1 MAFTQQ
7 NREVEI
13 ISPLGPD
20 VLLVRDITITEELGR
35 LFTINLEL
43 GSTEDIKFEDL
54 LGQNVTIRLNLKS
67 GKRYFNGFV
76 SSLSQ
81 GVNEG
86 RFMRYYATVNSW
98 LWFLTRTS
106 DCKIFQNKTVPEII
120 KEVLQDLGFS
130 DIVDRLSGS
139 YRTWE
144 YCVQY
149 RETDFNFLSRL
160 MEQEGIYYY
169 FKHEEGK
176 HTLCLADDMSSHDN
190 MEGYGTITYFPPDE
204 AVVRED
210 ECISSWNLTKNLQ
223 PGAYCL
229 NEYDFKN
236 PQADLKTNCNVTRT
250 HTRADYEIY
259 DYPGEYVESGEGDN
273 YAKVRIQELQSQ
285 YERAQAGSD
294 ARGLICGGLFKL
306 DGFPRQD
313 QNREYLATS
322 VTHHIHVDSFE
333 AMGDSSGTQYSN
345 SFTVIE
351 SSTPFRAARL
361 TPKPIVQGPQT
372 AVVVGQSGDEIHTDE
387 FGRVKVQ
394 FYWDRIGEKNENSSC
409 WIRVSHP
416 WAGKNW
422 GMVAIPRIGQEVIV
436 DFLEGDPDRPIITGR
451 VYNADQVH
459 PYELPA
465 NKTQT
470 GILSRSSKEG
480 SGANANEFRFE
491 DKKGEEQVYLHA
503 EKNQDIEVENDETHW
518 VGHDRSKTIDNDETT
533 LVKNNRTETVGN
545 NEKITIGVDRTE
557 MVGSNESITI
567 GSNRTKT
574 VGGSETAT
582 VAMQRTHMVGI
593 NETIGVGGAQ
603 EIGIGAF
610 QAVAV
615 GAYQTINVGAYQST
629 SVGANQS
636 NNIGANQSTDVGANQ
651 SVNVGANQ
659 TESVSGNASK
669 SVKGNDSL
677 SVDKNRSANVKED
690 DATKVGKNY
699 VIDAGDSIVIKTG
712 DASISMKK
720 DGTIV
725 IKGKDITIDG
735 SGEINAKA
743 GGDIIMKGSKILQN

>member
-1 MAFTQQ
+1 MSFTQQ
-7 NREVEI
+7 NREIEI

-20 VLLVRDITITEELGR
+20 VLLLRDVTITEELGR

-43 GSTEDIKFEDL
+43 GSAEDINFEDL
-54 LGQNVTIRLNLKS
+54 LGQNISIRLNLIS
-67 GKRYFNGFV
+67 GRRYFNGFV
-76 SSLSQ
+76 GSLSQ
-81 GVNEG
+81 DVNEG
-86 RFMRYYATVNSW
+86 RFMRYYATVHPW

-120 KEVLQDLGFS
+120 KEVFQDLGFS
-130 DIVDRLSGS
+130 DVVDRLNGS

-169 FKHEEGK
+169 FIHEEGK
-176 HTLCLADDMSSHDN
+176 HTLYLADDMSSHDS
-190 MEGYGTITYFPPDE
+190 MQGYQTIAYYPPNE
-204 AVVRED
+204 VVVRED
-210 ECISSWNLTKNLQ
+210 ECISTWHLTKKLQ

-236 PQADLKTNCNVTRT
+236 PKADLKTNCNVTRT

-259 DYPGEYVESGEGDN
+259 DYPGEYVESGEGNN
-273 YAKVRIQELQSQ
+273 YARIRIQELQSQ
-285 YERAQAGSD
+285 YARAQGSGN
-294 ARGLICGGLFKL
+294 ARGLICGGLFNL
-306 DGFPRQD
+306 SSFPRQD
-313 QNREYLATS
+313 QNREYLVTS

-333 AMGDSSGTQYSN
+333 SMGDGGGTQYSN
-345 SFTVIE
+345 SFSVIE
-351 SSTPFRAARL
+351 SGTPYRPPRV
-361 TPKPIVQGPQT
+361 TPKPIVQGLQT
-372 AVVVGQSGDEIHTDE
+372 AVVVGQAGEEIHTDE

-459 PYELPA
+459 PYALPA

-480 SGANANEFRFE
+480 SGANANELRFE

-545 NEKITIGVDRTE
+545 NEKITIGVDRME
-557 MVGSNESITI
+557 NVGSNETIAI
-567 GSNRTKT
+567 GSNRKIS

-582 VAMQRTHMVGI
+582 VTMQRTHIVGI

-629 SVGANQS
+629 NVGANQS

-651 SVNVGANQ
+651 SLSVGGNQ
-659 TESVSGNASK
+659 SESVTGNASK
-669 SVKGNDSL
+669 TVKGNDSL
-677 SVDKNRSANVKED
+677 GVDGNRSADIKGD
-690 DATKVGKNY
+690 DATKIGKNL
-699 VIDAGDSIVIKTG
+699 VIDAGDSVVIKTG

-725 IKGKDITIDG
+725 IKGKDITVDG
-735 SGEINAKA
+735 SGKINIKA
-743 GGDIIMKGSKILQN
+743 GGDIVMKGSKILQN